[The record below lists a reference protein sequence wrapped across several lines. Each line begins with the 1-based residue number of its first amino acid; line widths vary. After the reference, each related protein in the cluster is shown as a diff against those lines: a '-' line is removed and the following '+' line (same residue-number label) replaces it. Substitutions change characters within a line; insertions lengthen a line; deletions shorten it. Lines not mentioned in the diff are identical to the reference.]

1 MLRSVRA
8 LQRPPVRLSS
18 RLRERTQ
25 VGQARQILSP
35 SLPRPRAPSIQ
46 LKVVSRSPVKLDER
60 LVRLL
65 VTKSSPMLP
74 KSREISRAWV
84 PLQRLKSTQFS
95 ITTKASFRV
104 SKRFPS
110 ISGSGADLARLI
122 LRRPPVKAAMM
133 AAREFSSSP
142 I

>member
-1 MLRSVRA
+1 MKKSVF
-8 LQRPPVRLSS
+8 PP
-18 RLRERTQ
+18 
-25 VGQARQILSP
+25 II
-35 SLPRPRAPSIQ
+35 SISH
-46 LKVVSRSPVKLDER
+46 LKVVSRSPVKLEDR
-60 LVRLL
+60 LVKLR

-95 ITTKASFRV
+95 ITTKASFRL

-122 LRRPPVKAAMM
+122 LNLPPVKAAMM
-133 AAREFSSSP
+133 AAREFSRSP
-142 I
+142 ICAERAHNSTQSWLEMNSGQH

>member
-1 MLRSVRA
+1 VRPVSA
-8 LQRPPVRLSS
+8 LQSPPVRLSS

-25 VGQARQILSP
+25 VGQARQSISP
-35 SLPRPRAPSIQ
+35 ALPRPSAPSIQ
-46 LKVVSRSPVKLDER
+46 LKVVSKSPVKFEER

-84 PLQRLKSTQFS
+84 PLQRLKSTQFW
-95 ITTKASFRV
+95 ITTYASFRL
-104 SKRFPS
+104 SKISPS

-122 LRRPPVKAAMM
+122 LSRPPVKAAMI
-133 AAREFSSSP
+133 AAREFSRSP